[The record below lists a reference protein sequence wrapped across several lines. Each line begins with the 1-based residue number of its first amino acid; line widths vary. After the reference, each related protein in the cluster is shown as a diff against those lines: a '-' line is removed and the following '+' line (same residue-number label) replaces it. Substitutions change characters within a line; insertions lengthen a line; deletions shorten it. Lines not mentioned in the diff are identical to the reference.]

1 MFCSYK
7 IVSAYNNMIIY
18 IVEACAMGIY
28 QTIHTLELA
37 AENSAGR
44 SEPLER
50 AAVWTVWEIWDRSL
64 FEIKRRTGIL
74 YVCAE
79 GRDDQFACRCELRL
93 Y

>member
-18 IVEACAMGIY
+18 IVEACAMGVLSYDTHVRI
-28 QTIHTLELA
+28 A

-50 AAVWTVWEIWDRSL
+50 AAV
-64 FEIKRRTGIL
+64 
-74 YVCAE
+74 
-79 GRDDQFACRCELRL
+79 
-93 Y
+93 